1 MWTEM
6 CNVKDDNEYELFLFK
21 PVMYINS
28 LK

>member
-1 MWTEM
+1 M